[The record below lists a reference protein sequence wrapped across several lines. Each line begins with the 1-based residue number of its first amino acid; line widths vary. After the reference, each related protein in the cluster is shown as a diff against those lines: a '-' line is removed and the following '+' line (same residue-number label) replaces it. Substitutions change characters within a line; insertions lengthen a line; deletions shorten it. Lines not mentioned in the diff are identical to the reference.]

1 MIKCP
6 VLAGYIR
13 VGGRQNRHRHYRGL
27 RNNHIS
33 CLMLSPKMCTNVSR
47 RERACVRARVCVF
60 ACVLL
65 RGRLTQEVLLDVWI
79 CAVFSVT
86 AVRSESVKNVSM
98 ALCYNEGVKLDSV
111 TLPGDRQ
118 RRDTLKSAGWE
129 SERNTELCCCA
140 TRSFFSLL
148 LYDWFCL
155 FLWFKSLDL
164 FAMF

>member
-13 VGGRQNRHRHYRGL
+13 VGGRQNWHRHYRGL

-47 RERACVRARVCVF
+47 RERACVCACVF

-65 RGRLTQEVLLDVWI
+65 RVRLTQEVLLDVWI
-79 CAVFSVT
+79 CAVFCVT
-86 AVRSESVKNVSM
+86 AVRSESVKNALM
-98 ALCYNEGVKLDSV
+98 ALCYNEGVKRDSV

-118 RRDTLKSAGWE
+118 RCDTLKSAGYE
-129 SERNTELCCCA
+129 SRRNTELCCCA
-140 TRSFFSLL
+140 TRSFFFSLL
-148 LYDWFCL
+148 LYYWFCL
-155 FLWFKSLDL
+155 FL
-164 FAMF
+164 